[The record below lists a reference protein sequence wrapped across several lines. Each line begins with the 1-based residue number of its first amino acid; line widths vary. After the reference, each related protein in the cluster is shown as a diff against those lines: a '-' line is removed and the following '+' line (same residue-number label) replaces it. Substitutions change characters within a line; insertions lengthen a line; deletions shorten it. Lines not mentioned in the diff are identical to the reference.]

1 MSLIKRL
8 TAEQEVMI
16 PVYLEKWWRIT
27 LSTQPINRQRVQAA
41 VNSAYAAMGRRSP
54 DIFFVSGPYELR
66 ETLSR
71 QSLLELL
78 EQSGAPLLQNPLMT
92 TLSEQ
97 VRSHLDPELVQT
109 LADRLQA
116 RQQSGFAF
124 RLQTALWEQLGDLL
138 GQLQEQVQQQE
149 EQSGQVFEHLLQQLW
164 AQQQTEWRRQ
174 FQQQPMGRFLTQ
186 LEGTLQEWGKPVSQF
201 MEDTVWSPLE
211 RQPLVQEWE
220 RQLRSLLGMIGV
232 MTTGFSA
239 IQHLAEGF
247 HPALLNYCF
256 GVLDCPVD
264 WEKWQ
269 ALRSLATECGSIL
282 MFEQACIVCD
292 RPTRLMVDPE
302 RRLHAEGEPALAYAD
317 SYQVYS
323 YQDVQLPE
331 RYGALHPNL
340 WQAQWLLGEDNAEL
354 RRVLIQGIGYARI
367 CQELHAI
374 ELDSWREYTLL
385 RIDQAVDVEPVYLL
399 KMTCPSTHHIHAT
412 RVPPDMRAARE
423 AIRWVNHGIDPE
435 EFVMQT

>member
-1 MSLIKRL
+1 MSLIRRL
-8 TAEQEVMI
+8 TAEQEVML

-27 LSTQPINRQRVQAA
+27 LSTQPINRQRAQAA
-41 VNSAYAAMGRRSP
+41 VNAAYAVMGRRSP
-54 DIFFVSGPYELR
+54 EIFFVSGPHELKHA
-66 ETLSR
+66 LLQ

-78 EQSGAPLLQNPLMT
+78 EQFGAPLLQNPLMT
-92 TLSEQ
+92 VLSEQ
-97 VRSHLDPELVQT
+97 VRSHLDPELLQT
-109 LADRLQA
+109 LADRLQTH
-116 RQQSGFAF
+116 QQSGFAF
-124 RLQTALWEQLGDLL
+124 SLRMALWEQLGDLL

-164 AQQQTEWRRQ
+164 EQQQAEWRRQ
-174 FQQQPMGRFLTQ
+174 FQQQPLGQFFTQ
-186 LEGTLQEWGKPVSQF
+186 FEGVAQEWGRPFSQF
-201 MEDTVWSPLE
+201 VEDTVWRPLE

-220 RQLRSLLGMIGV
+220 RRLRSLLGLLGV

-247 HPALLNYCF
+247 HPVLLNYCF
-256 GVLDCPVD
+256 GVLGCPFD
-264 WEKWQ
+264 LEKWQ
-269 ALRSLATECGSIL
+269 ALRSLSTECSSIL

-292 RPTRLMVDPE
+292 RPTRLAVDPE
-302 RRLHAEGEPALAYAD
+302 KRPHAEGEPALAYAD
-317 SYQVYS
+317 GYHMYS
-323 YQDVQLPE
+323 YQGVRLPE

-367 CQELHAI
+367 CQELQAI

-412 RVPPDMRAARE
+412 RVPPDMRSARE
-423 AIRWVNHGIDPE
+423 AIRWVNHGVDPE